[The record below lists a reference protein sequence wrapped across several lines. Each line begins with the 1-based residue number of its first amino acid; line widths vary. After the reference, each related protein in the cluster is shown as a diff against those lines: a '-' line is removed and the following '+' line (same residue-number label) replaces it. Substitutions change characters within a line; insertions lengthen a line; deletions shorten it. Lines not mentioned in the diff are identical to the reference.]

1 MLKLARL
8 PTCRNTLP
16 LQCRFLV
23 LRRRSSG
30 TLNELVLLYTQLTV
44 IQCAQD
50 QGQHAQVWFDL
61 PLIFHRKDWCQ
72 IEGQNLQVPCQQ
84 VLGMFGSILSECAST
99 DGVQIASRID
109 NFSEMPTSKF
119 GEALKRQVEERIE
132 FYASGATPAKNAD
145 VMKSAMDLVLAD
157 IDTEDPT
164 AHGTEDVVMADGVT
178 GKATEQAIR
187 EKKKEKKEKK
197 EKKSKHADEEEATEK
212 KSKKDKK
219 RKHADEEDG
228 EKKKKKKSKA

>member
-1 MLKLARL
+1 
-8 PTCRNTLP
+8 
-16 LQCRFLV
+16 
-23 LRRRSSG
+23 
-30 TLNELVLLYTQLTV
+30 
-44 IQCAQD
+44 
-50 QGQHAQVWFDL
+50 
-61 PLIFHRKDWCQ
+61 
-72 IEGQNLQVPCQQ
+72 
-84 VLGMFGSILSECAST
+84 MFGSILSECAST